1 MDCLANIK
9 FLDALDQPI
18 SGLAHQLWVGPTLI
32 SEFVTTANGESVWI
46 KRPVGTVLDVR
57 VRSMATGEYNS
68 QVKIQ
73 LIGEKTVF
81 TIRSSKVLLK
91 GVKLSTKDIAQGGYI
106 RSTYIVAEGD
116 YLSRIAKDNN
126 TTTAELVRINNLKN
140 GQDIHAGQVLKLPT
154 NKTETSSS
162 APVPENKP
170 KKFLLQQSQ
179 AEKTKIIVAQRTD
192 TLPLIAKLTGNS
204 IDEIK
209 KLNGLSNDRISQN
222 QKIRVYDRQ
231 VKPAVP
237 KPHIEKRNEEKR
249 PATPLIPPKIVQDAS
264 KNKEKTPIAKVLSST
279 STSSKV
285 SEKNERAIARLHPQ
299 VRGLIR
305 KFINEVYAQ
314 HQVQLVIVQDYRTYA
329 QQDALYAKGRT
340 APGSIVTKARGG
352 QSNHN
357 FALAVDVF
365 PLWEDGKLHM
375 DAKSDAKN
383 IKILKKVAPVG
394 KSIGLEWGGDWKSI
408 VDNPHFQLKTGK
420 TMSQLRQ
427 LTKEAGGD
435 PLKVVYDVK

>member
-9 FLDALDQPI
+9 FLDALGQPI
-18 SGLAHQLWVGPTLI
+18 NGLAHQLWVGSSLI

-46 KRPVGTVLDVR
+46 KRPVGTVIDVR
-57 VRSMATGEYNS
+57 VRSIATGEYNS
-68 QVKIQ
+68 KVKIQ
-73 LIGEKTVF
+73 LIGEKTIF
-81 TIRSSKVLLK
+81 TIRSPKVLLK
-91 GVKLSTKDIAQGGYI
+91 GLKLTTKEVAQGGYV

-126 TTTAELVRINNLKN
+126 TTTDELIRINNLKN
-140 GQDIHAGQVLKLPT
+140 DQDIHAGQVLKIPT
-154 NKTETSSS
+154 NKTEASSP
-162 APVPENKP
+162 APENKLKP
-170 KKFLLQQSQ
+170 PVPQQYQ
-179 AEKTKIIVAQRTD
+179 AEKTKIIVAQRND

-209 KLNGLSNDRISQN
+209 KLNGLRDGKISQN
-222 QKIRVYDRQ
+222 QTIKVYDRQ
-231 VKPAVP
+231 IKSTVP
-237 KPHIEKRNEEKR
+237 KPHTEKKKDENR
-249 PATPLIPPKIVQDAS
+249 PVTPPKVVQDAS
-264 KNKEKTPIAKVLSST
+264 QNKEKTPVAKVSSST
-279 STSSKV
+279 SASSKV
-285 SEKNERAIARLHPQ
+285 SAKNERAIARLHPQ
-299 VRGLIR
+299 VRDLIR
-305 KFINEVYAQ
+305 KFINEVYAK

-340 APGSIVTKARGG
+340 TPGSIVTRARGG

-383 IKILKKVAPVG
+383 IQILRKVAPVG

-427 LTKEAGGD
+427 LTKDAGGD
-435 PLKVVYDVK
+435 PLKVVYNVK